1 MLLSASRIVNS
12 MHVELMLFSVSAVVS
27 VISFLFVVEKKVTA
41 SDGSSHL
48 HFLSRKVTHS
58 LLQRW

>member
-1 MLLSASRIVNS
+1 MNS
-12 MHVELMLFSVSAVVS
+12 MHVELMLFSVAAVVVS
-27 VISFLFVVEKKVTA
+27 VISFLFAVEKKVTA